1 MRLKKPPVEAEVTTP
16 SAFMREARQI
26 PAKGS
31 SKPTSFVLQQF
42 YRDLIDE
49 ESDLSEQNR
58 TTVLKAA
65 LLAFSNMAPNEKN
78 HWLLEANKK
87 R

>member
-16 SAFMREARQI
+16 SAFVREARQV
-26 PAKGS
+26 PAKGA

>member
-1 MRLKKPPVEAEVTTP
+1 MLKKPLVNTEGTTKN
-16 SAFMREARQI
+16 AFIREAQQI

-49 ESDLSEQNR
+49 QSNETGQNH
-58 TTVLKAA
+58 TVILKAA
-65 LLAFSNMAPNEKN
+65 LLAFNHIEPNEKN
-78 HWLLEANKK
+78 HWLLEATKK

>member
-1 MRLKKPPVEAEVTTP
+1 M
-16 SAFMREARQI
+16 
-26 PAKGS
+26 
-31 SKPTSFVLQQF
+31 LQQF

-49 ESDLSEQNR
+49 ERDLSEQNR